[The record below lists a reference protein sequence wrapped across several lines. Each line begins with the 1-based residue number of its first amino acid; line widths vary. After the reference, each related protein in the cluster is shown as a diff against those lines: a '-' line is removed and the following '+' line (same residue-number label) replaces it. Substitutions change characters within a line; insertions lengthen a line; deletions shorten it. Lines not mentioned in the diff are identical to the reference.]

1 MRVPRTPALGLA
13 MRPIAIFACAVML
26 VSLPAT
32 AYAQAGSIGGTVGKQ
47 DKSISGGT
55 TPEESNP
62 PVSKPNSVRS
72 LNPSQ
77 RQPERIPLVSGQ
89 YDVVASGYS
98 STFTITVSNSKF
110 SGSSKWACCPGP
122 RIDPI
127 IQGRIQNGRISFVR
141 DCSGQGYPGEC
152 RQEYTGSITE
162 NGASGQWTGTP
173 FGAGSWT
180 MRKH

>member
-1 MRVPRTPALGLA
+1 LWQNARARNSGLRLA
-13 MRPIAIFACAVML
+13 MRPTAIFAFAVML

-47 DKSISGGT
+47 DKSISGRT

-77 RQPERIPLVSGQ
+77 RQPERIPLVTGQ

-110 SGSSKWACCPGP
+110 SGSSKWACCPGLELI
-122 RIDPI
+122 R
-127 IQGRIQNGRISFVR
+127 SFKAAFR
-141 DCSGQGYPGEC
+141 MGELVSSAIVLVK
-152 RQEYTGSITE
+152 G
-162 NGASGQWTGTP
+162 
-173 FGAGSWT
+173 
-180 MRKH
+180 